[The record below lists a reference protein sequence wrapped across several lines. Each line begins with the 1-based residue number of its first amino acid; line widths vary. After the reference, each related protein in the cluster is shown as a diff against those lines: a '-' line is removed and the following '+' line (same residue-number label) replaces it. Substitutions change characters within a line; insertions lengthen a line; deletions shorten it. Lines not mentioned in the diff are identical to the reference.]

1 MSSVEQTGRGV
12 SEEELTLHEAA
23 DVLGVHYMTAYRYVR
38 LGLLRAAK
46 VGGTWRVARTDLD
59 DFQSGAGT
67 GAGTGVAPAR
77 KGSRRRAPWAERLE
91 QRLIA
96 GDAQGAW
103 NVIEAALAA
112 GADLDDIYVGVLSP
126 ALSSIGT
133 RWADGEL
140 DISVE
145 HRASGIAM
153 RLIGRLG
160 PRFARRGRT
169 RGVVVVGAPA
179 GERHSLP
186 IAILADLV
194 RQAGWEVSDLGADMP
209 AASFAHAVAASGDVV
224 AVGVSVSI
232 DDHLDAARA
241 VIAAVREAA
250 PLVYV
255 VVGGLA
261 VRDQEH
267 AMALGAHDFAAD
279 GSSFVALL
287 DDLGSRLPDELD
299 VGPLDDVEIGQSA
312 GS

>member
-1 MSSVEQTGRGV
+1 MGED
-12 SEEELTLHEAA
+12 ELTLHEAA

-38 LGLLRAAK
+38 LGLLRAGK
-46 VGGTWRVARTDLD
+46 VGGTWRVQRADLD
-59 DFQSGAGT
+59 AFQSGAGT
-67 GAGTGVAPAR
+67 DAGTGVAPAK

-126 ALSSIGT
+126 ALSSIGK

-169 RGVVVVGAPA
+169 RGVVVVGAPV

-186 IAILADLV
+186 IAILADLI
-194 RQAGWEVSDLGADMP
+194 RQAGWEVSDLGADVP
-209 AASFAHAVAASGDVV
+209 AASFAHAVATSGDVV

-241 VIAAVREAA
+241 GIAAVREAA
-250 PLVYV
+250 PSVFV

-261 VRDQEH
+261 VRDREH
-267 AMALGAHDFAAD
+267 ALALGAHDFAGD
-279 GSSFVALL
+279 GSHFVALL
-287 DDLGSRLPDELD
+287 DDLGSRLPDERGTD
-299 VGPLDDVEIGQSA
+299 VLNDLETGQST
-312 GS
+312 GE